1 MPSRS
6 RGGAEAGLLGHALQR
21 AEVAG
26 LVVELVLDLDRD
38 DRAAVRAV
46 QAVQLRRDRLPPG
59 ADGAQVR
66 RVVGAGGRGAGEY
79 PVGEA
84 AAPDLRVRPRADAGD
99 EVQAVAGAEPGE
111 AAQVAV
117 GVEADAALG
126 LLVVD
131 PDDVRGDGRD
141 PARLHLQQFLLPLP
155 GRVPGVVEL
164 PRDGEPGAAAP
175 GQPAAGHLD
184 GVGRGGG
191 VGEGEVA
198 AERRP
203 GGGGVLTRCR
213 IRTAPGR
220 GRGRR

>member
-21 AEVAG
+21 AEVAW

-66 RVVGAGGRGAGEY
+66 RVVGARGRGAGQY

-84 AAPDLRVRPRADAGD
+84 TAPDLRVRPRADAGD

-111 AAQVAV
+111 TAQVTV

-141 PARLHLQQFLLPLP
+141 PARLHLQQLLLPLP

-164 PRDGEPGAAAP
+164 PETGNQGRPPRVSQRLFTSTGSGTVGASAK
-175 GQPAAGHLD
+175 
-184 GVGRGGG
+184 GRWPRSGGPEGGG
-191 VGEGEVA
+191 
-198 AERRP
+198 R
-203 GGGGVLTRCR
+203 LTRCR
-213 IRTAPGR
+213 IRIPPGR
-220 GRGRR
+220 GRGCR